1 MEIGFHPNVG
11 SVGRT
16 PPHMPLARGSEAA
29 QDEVALE
36 NTRALRR
43 DLEATPDSRADL
55 VDKAMIMVGDV
66 NYPPRETIQK
76 ISHLLALG
84 LYRDPSEA

>member
-1 MEIGFHPNVG
+1 MEINFHVNVG

-16 PPHMPLARGSEAA
+16 PPKEPVTRGSEAV

-43 DLEATPDSRADL
+43 ALENTPDSRAEL
-55 VDKAMIMVGDV
+55 VDRAMIVLGDV
-66 NYPPRETIQK
+66 NYPPRDTIQK
-76 ISHLLALG
+76 ISHLLALSLHQESG
-84 LYRDPSEA
+84 GS